1 MKFNKIDFKKIFIF
15 YLTFIYFTAIYYLFK
30 KHLGGLDST
39 ISEWLINYLGGFT
52 RRGLSGQIF
61 IIFSN
66 FFELKIRL
74 IIFYFQCFIYLVFL
88 ILVYEYFKNLPK
100 FYIYYLSIF
109 CPLFI
114 TYHVA
119 ELEILARKEILVF
132 INFLIFFLIIENIK
146 LRKFTNIY
154 LILTLPLII
163 LIWEPIVFFLP
174 FYILVLI
181 KSKNYKNF
189 SILIID
195 LFTIFIPS
203 IITVCILIFN
213 NFSIENEKLMCETMK
228 NVYDE
233 HCYMS
238 LGYLDTSIVQN
249 FESLFRDIKIEYIFR
264 YLMIYLIGFFPIYY
278 LLFYLEKKIF
288 FEIKILNKIKI
299 LHLYIFFSF
308 PILILFM
315 MGLDWGRWINIYY
328 FFSFTTVY
336 FLIKNN
342 LYKIEDIYLEN
353 FNKKLLLGN
362 KYLLITFFIF
372 FCFGWNPKTLYKG
385 DVASF
390 PGYRVPYNLIKNL
403 IKDFQ
408 PT

>member
-1 MKFNKIDFKKIFIF
+1 MFNKIDFKKTFIF

-30 KHLGGLDST
+30 KHSGGLDST

-52 RRGLSGQIF
+52 RRGLTGQLF
-61 IIFSN
+61 IILSN
-66 FFELKIRL
+66 FFELKLRL
-74 IIFYFQCFIYLVFL
+74 IIFYFQCVIYFIFLVL
-88 ILVYEYFKNLPK
+88 IYNYFKNLPK
-100 FYIYYLSIF
+100 FYIFYLSFF

-132 INFLIFFLIIENIK
+132 INFLIFLLISENIK
-146 LRKFTNIY
+146 LKKFINIY
-154 LILTLPLII
+154 LILTLPLKI
-163 LIWEPIVFFLP
+163 LIWEPIIFFLP
-174 FYILVLI
+174 FYILLLI
-181 KSKNYKNF
+181 KIKNYGNF
-189 SILIID
+189 LILVTD
-195 LFTIFIPS
+195 LLKIFTLS
-203 IITVCILIFN
+203 IITIFILIFN
-213 NFSIENEKLMCETMK
+213 NFSFENEKLMCETMK
-228 NVYDE
+228 IIYGE

-238 LGYLDTSIVQN
+238 LGYLDTSIIQN
-249 FESLFRDIKIEYIFR
+249 FESLFRDIKVEYIFR
-264 YLMIYLIGFFPIYY
+264 YLMIYFIGFFPIFY
-278 LLFYLEKKIF
+278 LLFHLEKKFF
-288 FEIKILNKIKI
+288 FEIKILNKIKVYYLFI
-299 LHLYIFFSF
+299 LVSL

-315 MGLDWGRWINIYY
+315 MGLDWGRWMNIYY

-342 LYKIEDIYLEN
+342 FYKIENLYLEN
-353 FNKKLLLGN
+353 FNKKFFLGN
-362 KYLLITFFIF
+362 KYLLVAFFVV